1 MNEKVQDRIKE
12 LVNIINKANYNYHV
26 LDNPEISDQE
36 YDKYLKELYSLEEKY
51 PEYVLPDSPTKK
63 IGGEVIEEFAKVV
76 HDKPMMS
83 LSNVFNED
91 EIRAFDA
98 RIRKEGIDPKYVC
111 ELKIDGLSV
120 SLRYRNGILLT
131 GATRGDGITGED
143 ITHNVKTIKTV
154 PLKLEKDIDI
164 EVRGE
169 IYMSKDTLNKLNI
182 DRQLKGEPILKNAR
196 NAAAGSIRQL
206 DSKIAAQRKLDTFI
220 YHLPNPEDYNI
231 KTHHEALKFME
242 DLGFKTNPNNKL
254 VGNIDEVINYIK
266 EKTKIRESL
275 PYDIDGVVIKLDN
288 IDEQLKLGYTARYP
302 KWATAYKFP
311 AQEVVT
317 KLKDIIFTVGRTGKI
332 TPNAVLESAIVM
344 GSTVS
349 RATLHNEDNI
359 MEKDIKIGD
368 MVVIRKAAD
377 VIPEVV
383 RPVIERRTG
392 LEKDFVMIDKCP
404 ICQTKLVKKEDEVN
418 SYCPNKLCPAR
429 EIENLIHYSSRGA
442 MNIEGLGESIME
454 DMYNEGFVKD
464 ITDIYN
470 IREYKDNLMELEGY
484 GEKSI
489 SNLETSI
496 ENSKN
501 NSLERLLF
509 ALGIRQVGSKTAK
522 ILAKK
527 YQNIDNIIKASIE
540 ELKQVKDIGPTIAE
554 NVYEYFHNEKN
565 IERINKLKE
574 LGINTNYLSDSSR
587 EENTEFL
594 DKTFVLT
601 GSLSSITRDE
611 ASKIIEDLGG
621 KVSSSVSKKTSVVV
635 VGTDAGSKYD
645 KAKELGITIWNEEEF
660 LEKIK

>member
-1 MNEKVQDRIKE
+1 MNEKIQDRIKE

-464 ITDIYN
+464 VTDIYN

>member
-1 MNEKVQDRIKE
+1 MNEKIQDRIKE

-98 RIRKEGIDPKYVC
+98 RIRKEGINPKYVC

-464 ITDIYN
+464 VTDIYN

>member
-1 MNEKVQDRIKE
+1 
-12 LVNIINKANYNYHV
+12 
-26 LDNPEISDQE
+26 
-36 YDKYLKELYSLEEKY
+36 
-51 PEYVLPDSPTKK
+51 
-63 IGGEVIEEFAKVV
+63 
-76 HDKPMMS
+76 
-83 LSNVFNED
+83 
-91 EIRAFDA
+91 
-98 RIRKEGIDPKYVC
+98 
-111 ELKIDGLSV
+111 
-120 SLRYRNGILLT
+120 
-131 GATRGDGITGED
+131 
-143 ITHNVKTIKTV
+143 
-154 PLKLEKDIDI
+154 
-164 EVRGE
+164 
-169 IYMSKDTLNKLNI
+169 
-182 DRQLKGEPILKNAR
+182 
-196 NAAAGSIRQL
+196 
-206 DSKIAAQRKLDTFI
+206 
-220 YHLPNPEDYNI
+220 
-231 KTHHEALKFME
+231 
-242 DLGFKTNPNNKL
+242 
-254 VGNIDEVINYIK
+254 
-266 EKTKIRESL
+266 
-275 PYDIDGVVIKLDN
+275 
-288 IDEQLKLGYTARYP
+288 
-302 KWATAYKFP
+302 
-311 AQEVVT
+311 
-317 KLKDIIFTVGRTGKI
+317 
-332 TPNAVLESAIVM
+332 
-344 GSTVS
+344 
-349 RATLHNEDNI
+349 
-359 MEKDIKIGD
+359 
-368 MVVIRKAAD
+368 
-377 VIPEVV
+377 
-383 RPVIERRTG
+383 
-392 LEKDFVMIDKCP
+392 MIDKCP

>member
-266 EKTKIRESL
+266 EKTEIRESL

>member
-1 MNEKVQDRIKE
+1 MNEKIQDRIKE